1 VITWDEPKRRRN
13 LKKHRFDFVDAEQV
27 FEGVTY
33 TYEDDRLAYAE
44 QRFVTLGLPPRDWG
58 SLHIPAE
65 RFNSD
70 HTAFSGLV
78 LIWISANSRRIS
90 STLTDFWLFT
100 ELVASV

>member
-1 VITWDEPKRRRN
+1 VRKFAFFGCREAATGVNVAFSTHWRR
-13 LKKHRFDFVDAEQV
+13 
-27 FEGVTY
+27 
-33 TYEDDRLAYAE
+33 
-44 QRFVTLGLPPRDWG
+44 GLRG
-58 SLHIPAE
+58 FLHIPAE

-78 LIWISANSRRIS
+78 LTRISANFRRIS